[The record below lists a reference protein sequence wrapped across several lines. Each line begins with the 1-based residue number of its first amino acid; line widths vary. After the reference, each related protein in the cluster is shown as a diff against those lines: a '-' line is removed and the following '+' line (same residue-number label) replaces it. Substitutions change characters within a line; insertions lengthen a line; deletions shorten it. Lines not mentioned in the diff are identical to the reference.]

1 VSRFRPRRT
10 VSQALRAR
18 IPLDQRLNEWPPA
31 TVPRLLELLWTAYD
45 RVKVGKLAHIDL
57 ATDDLQLERSI
68 AELLHDE
75 VQILLRQETGGYASF
90 LITQER
96 FEHETLDPRSN
107 RPPQYDLAFIWPE
120 DATLMWPCE
129 AKVLKTPG
137 AVAPYLH
144 DVREA
149 FLACVYAPFSSSGAM
164 LGLLASGSPEQALQT
179 VAAKLP
185 ATLDKCS
192 PHFDRPHRIS
202 VHARAVPAGKS
213 YSQEF
218 TLHHLILELSA

>member
-1 VSRFRPRRT
+1 MSRFHPRRT
-10 VSQALRAR
+10 ITQALRAR
-18 IPLDQRLNEWPPA
+18 TPVEQRLVEWPPE
-31 TVPRLLELLWTAYD
+31 TVPRMLDLLWTAYD

-57 ATDDLQLERSI
+57 ATDDLQLERSVNKLLSS
-68 AELLHDE
+68 ELQRVLHE
-75 VQILLRQETGGYASF
+75 NGGYASYT
-90 LITQER
+90 IGHEYTE
-96 FEHETLDPRSN
+96 EETLDPRSS
-107 RPPQYDLAFIWPE
+107 RPPQYDLAFVWND

-179 VAAKLP
+179 VASKLP
-185 ATLDKCS
+185 TTLDKC
-192 PHFDRPHRIS
+192 PFHFDRPHRMS
-202 VHARAVPAGKS
+202 VHARAVPPGKS
-213 YSQEF
+213 YPQKF
-218 TLHHLILELSA
+218 TLHHLILDLSA